1 MTDIPYTKS
10 KIISI
15 IQPEI
20 KLIWLQIK
28 SEKKLKKLC
37 RLLNIIE
44 EEFWI
49 KTTRIT
55 LDDCF
60 VCPRIDMNN
69 IWKTEMEK
77 LIKWMVK

>member
-1 MTDIPYTKS
+1 M
-10 KIISI
+10 KITN
-15 IQPEI
+15 PEI

-37 RLLNIIE
+37 KLLNIIE
-44 EEFWI
+44 EEFGI
-49 KTTRIT
+49 KETRIT

-60 VCPRIDMNN
+60 VCPRIDMDN

-77 LIKWMVK
+77 LIKWMVE